1 MNMPGPTLAAEP
13 NVPPATMRGVAI
25 DGFGGPE
32 KLVLRELPVPDLGPG
47 EVLIRVAAA
56 GVGVWD
62 AAQRQGQLVG
72 VVPGATRE
80 FPMIPGADGAGT
92 VVALGPGVT
101 EFREGDQ
108 VYAYGFLNPKG
119 GFYAE
124 YAAVPA
130 DQVARVPAGLD
141 LERAVALPVTG
152 VTALRGLDDTL
163 RVGPGV
169 RLLVFGAA
177 GGVGYPAVQLAK
189 AMGAHV
195 LAVVSNGEAAALVR
209 GAGADVV
216 VDGRED
222 DLAGAIRAF
231 APDGLDAVLAVVNG
245 DGLDTA
251 IAAVRQ
257 GGRVA
262 YPYGVQPEPRG
273 RAGVEVVGYDGTP
286 GRAAFDR
293 LNALVESR
301 PFHVHVSDRFALADA
316 ARAHRALEERH
327 LGRVILIV

>member
-1 MNMPGPTLAAEP
+1 MSMPDPTLASKP
-13 NVPPATMRGVAI
+13 IVPPATMRGVAI

-32 KLVLRELPVPDLGPG
+32 KLKLQELPVPEPGPG
-47 EVLIRVAAA
+47 EVLIRVAVA

-62 AAQRQGQLVG
+62 VAERQGQLVG
-72 VVPGATRE
+72 VVPGAAAK
-80 FPMIPGADGAGT
+80 FPLVPGADGAGT
-92 VVALGPGVT
+92 VAALGPGVT
-101 EFREGDQ
+101 EFREGDE

-130 DQVARVPAGLD
+130 DQVARVPESLH
-141 LERAVALPVTG
+141 LEGAVALPVTG

-163 RVGPGV
+163 QIGPGA

-195 LAVVSNGEAAALVR
+195 LAVVSNGDAAALVR

-216 VDGRED
+216 VNGRED
-222 DLAGAIRAF
+222 DLDGAIRAF

-245 DGLDTA
+245 AGLDTA

-262 YPYGVQPEPRG
+262 YPHGVQPEPQG
-273 RAGVEVVGYDGTP
+273 RSGVEAVGYDGTP
-286 GRAAFDR
+286 GRAVFDR

-316 ARAHRALEERH
+316 AQAHRVLEERH
-327 LGRVILIV
+327 LGRVVLVV

>member
-1 MNMPGPTLAAEP
+1 MSTPETTLATKP

-32 KLVLRELPVPDLGPG
+32 KLKLRDLPVPDLGPG
-47 EVLIRVAAA
+47 EVLIRVAVA
-56 GVGVWD
+56 GIGVWD
-62 AAQRQGQLVG
+62 AAEREGELVG
-72 VVPGATRE
+72 AVPGATSK
-80 FPMIPGADGAGT
+80 FPLVPGADGTGT

-101 EFREGDQ
+101 EFREGDE

-130 DQVARVPAGLD
+130 DQVARVPESLD
-141 LERAVALPVTG
+141 LETAVALPVTG

-163 RVGPGV
+163 RIGPGV

-216 VDGRED
+216 VNGRED

-231 APDGLDAVLAVVNG
+231 APDGLDALLAVVNG
-245 DGLDTA
+245 HGLDTA

-262 YPYGVQPEPRG
+262 YPHGVQPAPEG
-273 RAGVEVVGYDGTP
+273 WAGVEAVGYDGTP
-286 GRAAFDR
+286 GRAVFDK

-301 PFHVHVSDRFALADA
+301 PFHVHISGRFPLADA
-316 ARAHRALEERH
+316 AQAHRALEDH
-327 LGRVILIV
+327 HQGRIVLVV